1 MSKQEFPQPTDG
13 ELEVLRFLWDN
24 GPSTVKQVHEAINTT
39 KSVRYTTTLKVMQI
53 MLERGLL
60 SRDDSK
66 FRHIY
71 TPALPEEKTQG
82 QLLANFLD
90 KAFSGSTEKLLMQ
103 LLSARKLSAKEKAT
117 IKKMF
122 NEDERK

>member
-24 GPSTVKQVHEAINTT
+24 GPSTVKQVHVAVNKT
-39 KSVRYTTTLKVMQI
+39 KPVGYTTTLKVMQV

-60 SRDDSK
+60 VRDDSK
-66 FRHIY
+66 YRHIY

-82 QLLANFLD
+82 QLLTDFLD
-90 KAFSGSTEKLLMQ
+90 KAFSGSAEKLVMQ
-103 LLSARKLSAKEKAT
+103 LLSAKKLSSKERET
-117 IKKMF
+117 IIKMF
-122 NEDERK
+122 NENERK